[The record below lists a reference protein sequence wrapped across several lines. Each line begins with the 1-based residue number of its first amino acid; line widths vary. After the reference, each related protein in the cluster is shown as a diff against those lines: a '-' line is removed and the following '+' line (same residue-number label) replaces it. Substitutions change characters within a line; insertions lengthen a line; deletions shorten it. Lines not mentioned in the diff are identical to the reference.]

1 MHSLSTR
8 LFAATL
14 SVSLVGLA
22 IGTWWVR
29 RAVQIELDRHVTIEH
44 RVVAGNDGAIVEEIA
59 RDVRLRV
66 DSPADGLASVSGAHG
81 GAMADALNRRIVIA
95 LTIVILGA
103 ALVTAV
109 VSQRVLGPVR
119 ALRTAGE
126 RWSRGD
132 FRARVDVAGHDE
144 LATLGRAFNAMAEQL
159 DAQERI
165 KRDLTNDVAHEL
177 RTPLTNLRCHIEA
190 LQDSVVAAGPD
201 TWATIAADVATLE
214 RLARDLGELAQA
226 ETRQLL
232 LAPEPV
238 QVGAVID
245 GLRRE
250 MAPRA
255 AAAGLTLTAAVAA
268 DAPTAWVDRGRLEQ
282 VLRSLVDNAIAHTPA
297 GGRIT
302 LAAES
307 CGDGVTIRVADTGV
321 GIDAEHLPHIYD
333 RFYRID
339 SSRSRQT
346 GGAGLGLAIARQIV
360 LASGGAIEASSTPGE
375 GTTFAVTVPG
385 RAS

>member
-1 MHSLSTR
+1 
-8 LFAATL
+8 
-14 SVSLVGLA
+14 
-22 IGTWWVR
+22 
-29 RAVQIELDRHVTIEH
+29 
-44 RVVAGNDGAIVEEIA
+44 
-59 RDVRLRV
+59 
-66 DSPADGLASVSGAHG
+66 
-81 GAMADALNRRIVIA
+81 
-95 LTIVILGA
+95 
-103 ALVTAV
+103 
-109 VSQRVLGPVR
+109 
-119 ALRTAGE
+119 
-126 RWSRGD
+126 
-132 FRARVDVAGHDE
+132 
-144 LATLGRAFNAMAEQL
+144 
-159 DAQERI
+159 
-165 KRDLTNDVAHEL
+165 
-177 RTPLTNLRCHIEA
+177 
-190 LQDSVVAAGPD
+190 
-201 TWATIAADVATLE
+201 
-214 RLARDLGELAQA
+214 
-226 ETRQLL
+226 
-232 LAPEPV
+232 
-238 QVGAVID
+238 
-245 GLRRE
+245 